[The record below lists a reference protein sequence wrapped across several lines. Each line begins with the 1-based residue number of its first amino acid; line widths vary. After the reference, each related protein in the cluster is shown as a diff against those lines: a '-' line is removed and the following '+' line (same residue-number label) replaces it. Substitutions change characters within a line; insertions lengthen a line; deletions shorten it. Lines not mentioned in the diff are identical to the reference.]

1 MSQAI
6 ILPLVVLLF
15 RVLQLNL
22 SSFHYMYLQEFMI
35 KVIFP
40 LYMHTFSVLTCL
52 ASVSWGKKKKK
63 IRRVNNIANHF
74 YLKTQCKINIVV

>member
-63 IRRVNNIANHF
+63 DQKSKQYSKSLLFKNTV
-74 YLKTQCKINIVV
+74 